1 MSVLVAALVLAW
13 VCLIL
18 LVLAMAGMLR
28 QIRELQADVAE
39 LTPRGRRPLVGT
51 QLEALASGT
60 RTVLLVLTPGCGF
73 CEVAYRM
80 VAEFA
85 ATRPQHRVE
94 VLSHRAVDWFTDP
107 SLPVRV
113 DERLFAEL
121 DVPWAPAVLV
131 VDASGTV
138 VTARPI
144 GSEEALREQLGE
156 LPDTAEPLG
165 ERS

>member
-28 QIRELQADVAE
+28 QIRELQADVAQ
-39 LTPRGRRPLVGT
+39 LTPRGRRPLVGR
-51 QLEALASGT
+51 QLDALAGDTS
-60 RTVLLVLTPGCGF
+60 TVLLVLSPGCGF
-73 CEVAYRM
+73 CEVAHRM

-85 ATRPQHRVE
+85 AAHPQIRFE
-94 VLSHRAVDWFTDP
+94 ALSFRAADWPADP

-121 DVPWAPAVLV
+121 DVPWVPALLV
-131 VDASGTV
+131 VDGSGTAAS
-138 VTARPI
+138 ARPI
-144 GSEEALREQLGE
+144 GSEEALREQLSE
-156 LPDTAEPLG
+156 LLDTAKPLPG
-165 ERS
+165 V

>member
-1 MSVLVAALVLAW
+1 MLVAALVLAW

-39 LTPRGRRPLVGT
+39 LTPRGRRPMVGR
-51 QLEALASGT
+51 QLGALAGETS
-60 RTVLLVLTPGCGF
+60 TVLLMLSPGCGF

-80 VAEFA
+80 VADLAGSHPQTRFEALSYRA
-85 ATRPQHRVE
+85 A
-94 VLSHRAVDWFTDP
+94 DWPTKP

-121 DVPWAPAVLV
+121 DVPWAPALLV
-131 VDASGTV
+131 VDRSGTV
-138 VTARPI
+138 VSARPI
-144 GSEEALREQLGE
+144 GSEEALRDQLDE
-156 LPDTAEPLG
+156 LLESAEPLPG
-165 ERS
+165 V